1 MGNVYVYSFEDT
13 TVTIEHPNLGS
24 YSAYGTGIG
33 TMAISYAND
42 VTMHDVGA
50 DLAVVVS
57 KSAKKNGTVTFE
69 VLQTS
74 DFSTW
79 LKKWYNYVLTAPSE
93 SFAQASIT
101 IRNSSSGDYY
111 LCTGVSPQKMA
122 DGNFQSQQQ
131 NRSWALMCANIET
144 Q

>member
-1 MGNVYVYSFEDT
+1 MANVYVYSFEDT
-13 TVTIEHPNLGS
+13 TVTIEHPDIGS

-33 TMAISYAND
+33 TMAISFAND
-42 VTMHDVGA
+42 ITMHDVGA

-79 LKKWYNYVLTAPSE
+79 LKKWYNYVLTAPSDR
-93 SFAQASIT
+93 FAQASIT